1 MTCRI
6 MKAGYRHA
14 LDAGYYNSALSGVG
28 EYEGKLA
35 GDSNWGDTMT
45 VVVST
50 FQTQITSSI
59 RAAQLHGEI
68 TQREGDCLVSM
79 VRNSFPAAATAALIN
94 DGGAPDYLYAQLYFA
109 TSVWQSGDAL
119 DRKTQAMAGQKLA
132 KYILIQEMPDHDRC
146 WATRLLNE
154 FYEAH
159 AASSGETIAHLAWR
173 TAPAN
178 CC

>member
-1 MTCRI
+1 
-6 MKAGYRHA
+6 
-14 LDAGYYNSALSGVG
+14 
-28 EYEGKLA
+28 
-35 GDSNWGDTMT
+35 MT

-50 FQTQITSSI
+50 FRTEITKSI

-79 VRNSFPAAATAALIN
+79 ARNSFSAAATTALIN
-94 DGGAPDYLYAQLYFA
+94 EGGAPDCLYAQLYFA
-109 TSVWQSGDAL
+109 TSVWQSGDAT

-132 KYILIQEMPDHDRC
+132 RCILMQEMPDHDRC
-146 WATRLLNE
+146 WAARLLRE

-159 AASSGETIAHLAWR
+159 LASSGETIAHVAWQ